1 MSLTIAQQSITAA
14 AEHHRRLSNQ
24 CAALAGMIEAMKP
37 PSEET
42 MPVQFLAKALL
53 PLGLCIVHRDLVRD
67 CLTIVEQTED
77 AEGLSGDDLRRLELG
92 LGASL
97 NGGAA

>member
-1 MSLTIAQQSITAA
+1 MSLAIAQQSITAA

-24 CAALAGMIEAMKP
+24 CAALAGMIQAIKP
-37 PSEET
+37 QKDEP
-42 MPVQFLAKALL
+42 MPVESLAKALL

-77 AEGLSGDDLRRLELG
+77 AEGLSGDELRRLDRG
-92 LGASL
+92 LNSAL
-97 NGGAA
+97 KGGAA